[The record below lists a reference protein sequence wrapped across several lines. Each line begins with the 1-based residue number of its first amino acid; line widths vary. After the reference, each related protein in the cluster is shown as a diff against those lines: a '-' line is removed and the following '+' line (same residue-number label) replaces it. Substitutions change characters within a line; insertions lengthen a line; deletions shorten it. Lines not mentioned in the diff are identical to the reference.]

1 MIPSLTEQ
9 DLSPYFNKAEMIQQA
24 AEQLKKDLEQFGMDI
39 VFSGDPL
46 NAYEELFAQTEPFVQ
61 KLIHNN
67 YEKLFQLLYRIDVSE
82 KLIGKAVE
90 DSDHVSS
97 EITRLILFR
106 ELQKVVIRNYY
117 SK

>member
-9 DLSPYFNKAEMIQQA
+9 DLSPYFNKAEMIQQTA
-24 AEQLKKDLEQFGMDI
+24 DQLKKDLEQFGVDI
-39 VFSGDPL
+39 VFSGDTMA
-46 NAYEELFAQTEPFVQ
+46 AYDELFAQTEPFIQ
-61 KLIHNN
+61 KLIHTN
-67 YEKLFQLLYRIDVSE
+67 YEKLLQLLYRIDVSE

-90 DSDHVSS
+90 GSNNVSA

-106 ELQKVVIRNYY
+106 ELQKVVIRNHY